1 MSLFFYKKEN
11 NWVCVFCVL
20 MAIVFCGLM
29 IVSVVALFIPKFN
42 IETKSILDFNTLLS
56 VLSLTFVISIA
67 SPYFISKNQIRDEVR
82 KYLEN
87 EYKNYVEK
95 EVEHITRTDAH
106 LSRMIAFFLMDKKF
120 YYWAIGWAFRALKR
134 YKNIAGEYNNVYKEF
149 HEFLFRDVILKSL
162 DELKS
167 NSKDCSAAIFYKI
180 KNDELEL
187 NINRIKIRAIKDYV
201 DFEYEIKKKFVNQ
214 PYVKFMKDNFSLF
227 INEIENDMPRIIQ
240 SAYKEFKPECF
251 FTDKTKAFKRE
262 ILNISSYKNEH
273 KNLEKF
279 LQSMNLF

>member
-1 MSLFFYKKEN
+1 MAIFSNKNEN
-11 NWVCVFCVL
+11 NWICIFCIL
-20 MAIVFCGLM
+20 MALVFLGLM
-29 IVSVVALFIPKFN
+29 IVSVIVLFIPKFN
-42 IETKSILDFNTLLS
+42 IEIKSVLDFNTLLS

-67 SPYFISKNQIRDEVR
+67 SPYFISKNQIRDEVK
-82 KYLEN
+82 KYLED

-95 EVEHITRTDAH
+95 EVENITRTDAH

-134 YKNIAGEYNNVYKEF
+134 YKNIVGEYNSIYKEF
-149 HEFLFRDVILKSL
+149 HEFLFRDVILKCL
-162 DELKS
+162 DEL
-167 NSKDCSAAIFYKI
+167 NCNPEDCSADIYYKR
-180 KNDELEL
+180 NDVDLRL

-214 PYVKFMKDNFSLF
+214 PYVKFMKDNFYSS
-227 INEIENDMPRIIQ
+227 INQIEDGMSRIIHF
-240 SAYKEFKPECF
+240 AYRDFQPECF

>member
-95 EVEHITRTDAH
+95 EV
-106 LSRMIAFFLMDKKF
+106 
-120 YYWAIGWAFRALKR
+120 
-134 YKNIAGEYNNVYKEF
+134 
-149 HEFLFRDVILKSL
+149 
-162 DELKS
+162 
-167 NSKDCSAAIFYKI
+167 
-180 KNDELEL
+180 
-187 NINRIKIRAIKDYV
+187 
-201 DFEYEIKKKFVNQ
+201 
-214 PYVKFMKDNFSLF
+214 
-227 INEIENDMPRIIQ
+227 
-240 SAYKEFKPECF
+240 

>member
-11 NWVCVFCVL
+11 NWVCVFC
-20 MAIVFCGLM
+20 GLM
-29 IVSVVALFIPKFN
+29 IVSVVVLFIPKFN

-95 EVEHITRTDAH
+95 EV
-106 LSRMIAFFLMDKKF
+106 
-120 YYWAIGWAFRALKR
+120 
-134 YKNIAGEYNNVYKEF
+134 
-149 HEFLFRDVILKSL
+149 
-162 DELKS
+162 
-167 NSKDCSAAIFYKI
+167 
-180 KNDELEL
+180 
-187 NINRIKIRAIKDYV
+187 
-201 DFEYEIKKKFVNQ
+201 
-214 PYVKFMKDNFSLF
+214 
-227 INEIENDMPRIIQ
+227 
-240 SAYKEFKPECF
+240 

>member
-106 LSRMIAFFLMDKKF
+106 LSRMIAFFID
-120 YYWAIGWAFRALKR
+120 G
-134 YKNIAGEYNNVYKEF
+134 
-149 HEFLFRDVILKSL
+149 
-162 DELKS
+162 
-167 NSKDCSAAIFYKI
+167 
-180 KNDELEL
+180 
-187 NINRIKIRAIKDYV
+187 
-201 DFEYEIKKKFVNQ
+201 
-214 PYVKFMKDNFSLF
+214 
-227 INEIENDMPRIIQ
+227 
-240 SAYKEFKPECF
+240 
-251 FTDKTKAFKRE
+251 
-262 ILNISSYKNEH
+262 
-273 KNLEKF
+273 
-279 LQSMNLF
+279 